1 MEINWLSVLIAGIA
15 GIAIGASWFMP
26 TTFFPLW
33 WKYLGRK
40 PEEQPGTS
48 NMGVVFGLTFVGAF
62 AQAIVLAVVIA
73 LASNFNPDLGWFG
86 GMATGAL
93 MSIGFNAATTLG
105 HKLFGGFDLRTW
117 VLEVGQDTVSLAVM
131 GAIIGAML

>member
-1 MEINWLSVLIAGIA
+1 MEINWLAVVLAGVA
-15 GIAIGASWFMP
+15 GVVIGAIWFGP
-26 TTFFPLW
+26 KTFFPIW

-40 PEEQPGTS
+40 PDEQPGTD

-62 AQAIVLAVVIA
+62 VQAIAMAVVIS
-73 LASNFNPDLGWFG
+73 LASLLNPDLGWFG

-93 MSIGFNAATTLG
+93 MSVGFNAATTIG

-117 VLEVGQDTVSLAVM
+117 ILEVGQDTVSLAVM

>member
-15 GIAIGASWFMP
+15 GIVIGALWFGP
-26 TTFFPLW
+26 KTFFPIW

-40 PEEQPGTS
+40 PEEQPGTA

-62 AQAIVLAVVIA
+62 AQAIVMAVVIA
-73 LASNFNPDLGWFG
+73 LASSFNTDLGWFG

-117 VLEVGQDTVSLAVM
+117 VLEVGQDTVSLAAM